1 VCGSRNWSAPAR
13 SRHEWIADGLRPTS
27 HPPGDRKRAIAIL
40 CDALEEAG
48 EYSMKGVQADA
59 LALKLDLEA
68 PAPASPLGE
77 P

>member
-1 VCGSRNWSAPAR
+1 VSDNPGIWPS
-13 SRHEWIADGLRPTS
+13 PTS
-27 HPPGDRKRAIAIL
+27 HPPGDRERAIAIL
-40 CDALEEAG
+40 GDAPEEAG

-68 PAPASPLGE
+68 SAPASPLGG